1 MPAHLLI
8 DGYNVIRRSGAPAPS
23 GPADLEGSRRYLLDA
38 LSRYKQ
44 EKQVRITVVF
54 DGGGGTSIRR
64 ERDRYR
70 GVEVIYSKGGETADQ
85 VIIEAIRTRPS
96 GLVVAT
102 SDRAIIDEAKKHGV
116 AFITSDRLGAA
127 LMGEDSGGEAVSR
140 TEKKGN
146 PRKAPKGLRQARR
159 TIRKI

>member
-1 MPAHLLI
+1 MAAHLMI
-8 DGYNVIRRSGAPAPS
+8 DGYNIIRRSGAAAPFAP
-23 GPADLEGSRRYLLDA
+23 GDLEGSRRYLLDE

-54 DGGGGTSIRR
+54 DGGGGRSITR

-70 GVEVIYSKGGETADQ
+70 GVEVIYSKRGETADQ
-85 VIIEAIRTRPS
+85 VIMEAIRTRLS

-102 SDRAIIDEAKKHGV
+102 SDRAIIDEAKKYSV
-116 AFITSDRLGAA
+116 AFITPDRLEAAIMGADTA
-127 LMGEDSGGEAVSR
+127 DEAGPR
-140 TEKKGN
+140 TDKKGN

-159 TIRKI
+159 AIRKI